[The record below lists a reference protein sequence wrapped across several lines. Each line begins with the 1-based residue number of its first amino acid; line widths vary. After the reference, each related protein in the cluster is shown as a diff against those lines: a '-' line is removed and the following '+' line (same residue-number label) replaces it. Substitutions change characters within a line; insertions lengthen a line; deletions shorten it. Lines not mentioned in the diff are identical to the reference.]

1 MKLEKKIGLAG
12 GTAIVVG
19 GVIGMGAYALV
30 PAIVDKAGNAYW
42 LAVLI
47 ALAVSLISVL
57 PLIQISSALPIAGGG
72 YMYASRLISPLAG
85 TLTSFWALIG
95 GACSISLISV
105 GLADYFNAYMPFHF
119 SPHVMAMM
127 MVASFFVFYLFGIK
141 LLSSIQI
148 ILSVQLVLAL
158 LLYAF
163 PVLVVNHN
171 EIKIGMPAS
180 GSFLLA
186 VILSMNI
193 ALGFQII
200 IELGEEIKEPQKNIP
215 LALLIGSVIILI
227 IYLLVMFAYESTH
240 PQSPINLLD
249 SAKPYLSQAAV
260 RFIELGMIS
269 AGLTSYNGAAIA
281 LPREFYSMS
290 RDRTLP
296 FFLSRLNS
304 KGNPT
309 YSVTAFFMLVIIILS
324 IGQLL
329 DSLGIIHHFFGKEVI
344 EFYGFMTIM
353 GIMMLTIV
361 LSFAAFIL
369 PKKFPQQY
377 AGAYIKF
384 PRVVLYTFI
393 LISVIASSGMILI
406 ICSKWIV
413 PLLYL
418 AFTLLIL
425 FYFIWRKK
433 KLKTEGVE
441 IGQFYNAMEES

>member
-1 MKLEKKIGLAG
+1 MKLEKSIGLAG

-30 PAIVDKAGNAYW
+30 PAIVNKAGSAYW
-42 LAVLI
+42 LSVLI
-47 ALAVSLISVL
+47 ALTVSLISVL

-72 YMYASRLISPLAG
+72 YMYASRLLSPLAG

-105 GLADYFNAYMPFHF
+105 GLADYFDAYLPFHF
-119 SPHVMAMM
+119 SLHVMAML
-127 MVASFFVFYLFGIK
+127 MVASFYVFYLFGIK

-163 PVLVVNHN
+163 PVLIVNYGHI
-171 EIKIGMPAS
+171 EIGMPAS
-180 GSFLLA
+180 GNFLLA
-186 VILSMNI
+186 IILSMNI

-215 LALLIGSVIILI
+215 LALIIGSVIILI
-227 IYLLVMFAYESTH
+227 IYLVVMFAYESTH
-240 PQSPINLLD
+240 PQLPINLLD
-249 SAKPYLSQAAV
+249 SAKPYLSHPSV
-260 RFIELGMIS
+260 RFIEVGMIS

-290 RDRTLP
+290 RDQTLP
-296 FFLSRLNS
+296 IFLSKLNH

-309 YSVTAFFMLVIIILS
+309 YSVTAFFILVIIILG

-329 DSLGIIHHFFGKEVI
+329 DSLGIIHRFFGKEVI
-344 EFYGFMTIM
+344 EFYGFMTIL

-361 LSFAAFIL
+361 LSFAAFVL
-369 PKKFPQQY
+369 PKKFPLQY
-377 AGAYIKF
+377 ARAYIKF
-384 PRVVLYTFI
+384 PRAVLNTFI
-393 LISVIASSGMILI
+393 LISVIASAGMILI

-425 FYFIWRKK
+425 FYFFWRKK
-433 KLKTEGVE
+433 KLEAEGIK
-441 IGQFYNAMEES
+441 IGEFFNEMGEG